1 MANRVINTI
10 LNLRNNMSG
19 ALIRA
24 ARDTRGVTDEMRS
37 ATKSVVAF
45 KNRAVSALG
54 SATKSFAKWGAA
66 SAGAVTAA
74 FLAMDNATEE
84 DRIAQGKLNTAY
96 EAAGYSAETAA
107 TAYNEFYQ
115 ILGDTDT
122 ATEASQLLSKL
133 VQNEQDVTKWTRVAA
148 GVSGT
153 FGDSLPIEGLIEATN
168 ETAKVGKVTGVLA
181 DALNW
186 VGISEDKMNE
196 RLERT
201 SSEAERNRIL
211 LETLTGSYDD
221 AADAFYRNNE
231 QLVQARKNQA
241 ALSAM
246 TAKLGNASAIA
257 KNSLMRLF
265 GVQEDGSIRAGSA
278 LAWLND
284 RAESVLAKFQEW
296 SQDGTMDALAQK
308 LDQGL
313 ARAGEMAGNAFQW
326 VLDHGDTI
334 KRWVVGLGTALA
346 LVKVAQFASG
356 VMNAVKTVKLF
367 ASTVGAIVAANPVV
381 LAIVAAIA
389 AISLLVA
396 NWDKVKAKAGELWD
410 GIKTVFGG
418 IKDSIV
424 GAFNSAKEAVGSF
437 FSWIGD
443 KLSALDGAIESV
455 PVIGSIYRGIKGAGS
470 WVIDKVTGHATGT
483 SYFPGGWTRVNE
495 RGGEIMRL
503 PGGTQIIPHDVSRRM
518 AGGTTVQVYVTVQ
531 GNVIGN
537 QAYAESLGETIAQ
550 KLLRALRNS

>member
-10 LNLRNNMSG
+10 LNLRDNMSG
-19 ALIRA
+19 GLIRA
-24 ARDTRGVTDEMRS
+24 ARSTEGVTREMES
-37 ATKSVVAF
+37 ATRSVVAF

-74 FLAMDNATEE
+74 FLAMDSATEE
-84 DRIAQGKLNTAY
+84 YRIAQGKLNTAY

-133 VQNEQDVTKWTRVAA
+133 IQNEQDVTKWTRVAA

-246 TAKLGNASAIA
+246 TAKLGNASAIV

-334 KRWVVGLGTALA
+334 KRWVVGLGTALG

-356 VMNAVKTVKLF
+356 VMNAIKTVKLF

-410 GIKTVFGG
+410 GVKTVFGG

-424 GAFNSAKEAVGSF
+424 GAFNSATEAVGGF
-437 FSWIGD
+437 FSWIGE

-455 PVIGSIYRGIKGAGS
+455 PIIGSIYRSGKNLGGWI
-470 WVIDKVTGHATGT
+470 VDKVTGHATGT

-503 PGGTQIIPHDVSRRM
+503 PGGTQIIPHDVSSRM

-537 QAYAESLGETIAQ
+537 QAYAESLGSTIAQ

>member
-10 LNLRNNMSG
+10 LNLRDNMSG
-19 ALIRA
+19 GLIRA
-24 ARDTRGVTDEMRS
+24 ARNTEGVTREMES
-37 ATKSVVAF
+37 ATRSVVAF

-54 SATKSFAKWGAA
+54 SATKSFVKWGAA

-74 FLAMDNATEE
+74 FLAMDSATEE
-84 DRIAQGKLNTAY
+84 YRIAQGKLNTAY

-231 QLVQARKNQA
+231 QLVQSRKNQA

-334 KRWVVGLGTALA
+334 KRWVVGLRTALA

-483 SYFPGGWTRVNE
+483 SYFPGGWTQVNE

>member
-10 LNLRNNMSG
+10 LNLRDNMSG
-19 ALIRA
+19 GLIRV
-24 ARDTRGVTDEMRS
+24 ARNTEGVTREMES
-37 ATKSVVAF
+37 ATRSVVAF

-54 SATKSFAKWGAA
+54 SATKSFVKWGAA

-74 FLAMDNATEE
+74 FLAMDSATE
-84 DRIAQGKLNTAY
+84 DYRIAQGKLNTAY

-153 FGDSLPIEGLIEATN
+153 FGDSRPIEGLIEATN

-356 VMNAVKTVKLF
+356 VMNAIKTVKLF
-367 ASTVGAIVAANPVV
+367 ATTVGTIVAANPVV

-518 AGGTTVQVYVTVQ
+518 VGGTTVQVYVTVQ